1 MKVVINEYASDR
13 AFGFK
18 RWFPEATICKRYK
31 QETTPESFDLLI
43 LSGGPMSADEKSRAK
58 YQFLAEDMT
67 LLQELYGFGER
78 SAFVLGV
85 CLGAQLM
92 TFACGGYVEE
102 GDENLV
108 GWNELVVTHQ
118 HPAFN
123 GLIHFLQC
131 EIHQNRIVDLGA
143 DGQVLVTSA
152 LDPIEAFSI
161 GKRFLGTAYHPEITK
176 DEAEWISNANDGTL
190 RFEILSDTTL
200 SLNDAYVASEKF
212 FQNIRALV

>member
-1 MKVVINEYASDR
+1 MKVVINEYAPNR

-18 RWFPEATICKRYK
+18 RWFPEAIICKRHEK
-31 QETTPESFDLLI
+31 ETTPESFDLLI
-43 LSGGPMSADEKSRAK
+43 LSGGPMSADENSRIKSP
-58 YQFLAEDMT
+58 FLAEDMT

-123 GLIHFLQC
+123 GLGHFLQC
-131 EIHQNRIVDLGA
+131 EIHRNRIVNLGA

-176 DEAEWISNANDGTL
+176 DEAEWIANANKGTL
-190 RFEILSDTTL
+190 RFKVLSDTAF

-212 FQNIRALV
+212 FENIRALV